1 MLQLNLPPDVE
12 KSLTDRVN
20 PAGFYPSVEDVVC
33 AGIALLDAETEALR
47 AALRVGIADA
57 DAGRFSTRSIAEII
71 ADAEQRLM
79 MQRS

>member
-57 DAGRFSTRSIAEII
+57 DAGRFCDKSIEEVIEEAK
-71 ADAEQRLM
+71 RGFTN
-79 MQRS
+79 